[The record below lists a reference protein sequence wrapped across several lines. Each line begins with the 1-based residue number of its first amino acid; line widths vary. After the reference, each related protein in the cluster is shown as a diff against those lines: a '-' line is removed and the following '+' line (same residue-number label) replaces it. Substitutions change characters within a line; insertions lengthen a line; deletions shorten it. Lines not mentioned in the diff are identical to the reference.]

1 MSNSEFSGSKRGKH
15 GRFYM
20 TRRAFLKLSAI
31 TGAVLAMSRIFKH
44 PVVSASPSLS
54 ESTGNSGIEEK
65 WIATSCLNC
74 PTRCAT
80 RVRVVNGKAVKI
92 IGNPL
97 SQTSEGEVCP
107 RAHIGLQV
115 LYDSER
121 LTAPLRRTNPVKGR
135 TVDPGWAPISWEEA
149 LGEISARLKS
159 LRDRA
164 QPHQLLLLLG
174 LNTISD
180 EDLIRRFGDAYG
192 TPNIISGDGLESE
205 AERLGRW
212 MADGNW
218 SHIAY
223 DLGNSNYILAFGAS
237 ILESHKPVA
246 RNLRMWGK
254 MRRERPDRAKVVVID
269 PRHSVTAAKADEW
282 IPITPGTDAALAMAI
297 ANVIISEELYDAG
310 FIANWTDGF
319 DKYKELAL
327 TDYSPEKVA
336 EITGINADTIRRLA
350 REFAQTRP
358 AIAWVGTGATRWP
371 NGSYNSYAIF
381 CLNAL
386 VGSIDIPGGVTYQ
399 ENPEYREMPEL
410 VEDETARAGR
420 AKPRLDLRQTDRFPA
435 AEVVTNQVADSILE
449 ASPYPVEVA
458 IGFNSNFNM
467 SAPGPGRWD
476 EALSKVPYYVHIAPF
491 ASEMAQYADIILPA
505 STFLEQ
511 WGYDHSPPGSGFA
524 EAKIKQPVV
533 ESVGDSRAVGNIV
546 FELARRLEGTV
557 ASSFTGIGNDT
568 EGFVRYRTGT
578 LTAWKEFY
586 EKGVW
591 VGPDYKYGKYDSIF
605 QTPSKKFEFRSGNL
619 EMRLKQVGRDGNGL
633 TTLPHYDS
641 VEFLGNEI
649 DYPLV
654 LLTYQPLLDIEN
666 GSQNYPWAQQIFL
679 VRHGIGWENVV
690 EVYVETAS
698 ALGFGDGN
706 MVWVESPF
714 NRIKARARV
723 FEGVYPGVV
732 AISRGQG
739 HYAYGRWAKGIGVNP
754 NEIVGVDYDHLSG
767 QAAFFNTRVRVY
779 KA

>member
-1 MSNSEFSGSKRGKH
+1 
-15 GRFYM
+15 
-20 TRRAFLKLSAI
+20 
-31 TGAVLAMSRIFKH
+31 
-44 PVVSASPSLS
+44 
-54 ESTGNSGIEEK
+54 
-65 WIATSCLNC
+65 
-74 PTRCAT
+74 
-80 RVRVVNGKAVKI
+80 
-92 IGNPL
+92 
-97 SQTSEGEVCP
+97 
-107 RAHIGLQV
+107 
-115 LYDSER
+115 
-121 LTAPLRRTNPVKGR
+121 
-135 TVDPGWAPISWEEA
+135 
-149 LGEISARLKS
+149 
-159 LRDRA
+159 
-164 QPHQLLLLLG
+164 
-174 LNTISD
+174 
-180 EDLIRRFGDAYG
+180 
-192 TPNIISGDGLESE
+192 
-205 AERLGRW
+205 
-212 MADGNW
+212 
-218 SHIAY
+218 
-223 DLGNSNYILAFGAS
+223 
-237 ILESHKPVA
+237 
-246 RNLRMWGK
+246 
-254 MRRERPDRAKVVVID
+254 
-269 PRHSVTAAKADEW
+269 
-282 IPITPGTDAALAMAI
+282 
-297 ANVIISEELYDAG
+297 
-310 FIANWTDGF
+310 
-319 DKYKELAL
+319 
-327 TDYSPEKVA
+327 
-336 EITGINADTIRRLA
+336 
-350 REFAQTRP
+350 
-358 AIAWVGTGATRWP
+358 
-371 NGSYNSYAIF
+371 
-381 CLNAL
+381 
-386 VGSIDIPGGVTYQ
+386 
-399 ENPEYREMPEL
+399 
-410 VEDETARAGR
+410 
-420 AKPRLDLRQTDRFPA
+420 
-435 AEVVTNQVADSILE
+435 LE

-641 VEFLGNEI
+641 VEFLGNEK